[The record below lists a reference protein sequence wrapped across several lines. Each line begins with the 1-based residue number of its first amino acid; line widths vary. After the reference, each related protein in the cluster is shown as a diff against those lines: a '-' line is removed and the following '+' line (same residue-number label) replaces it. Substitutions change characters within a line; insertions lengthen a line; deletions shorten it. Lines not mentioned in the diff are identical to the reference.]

1 MPLIVM
7 ESKFDTK
14 SDVASAVISRG
25 NWPTVICPF
34 TAPLLPASAAAVSTI
49 MIVPLGTG
57 VSKRNELATAMPAP
71 PAMNV

>member
-1 MPLIVM
+1 
-7 ESKFDTK
+7 
-14 SDVASAVISRG
+14 
-25 NWPTVICPF
+25 VICPF